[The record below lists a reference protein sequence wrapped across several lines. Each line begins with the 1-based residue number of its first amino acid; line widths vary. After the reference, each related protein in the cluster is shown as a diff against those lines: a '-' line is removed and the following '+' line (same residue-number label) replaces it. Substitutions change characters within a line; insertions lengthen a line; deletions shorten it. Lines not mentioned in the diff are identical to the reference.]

1 MELIPEMD
9 EGQVS
14 VAVSMPNGST
24 MEDTAAIEDR
34 IAAIA
39 VDTIPELEQH
49 LLLDWFFDLDHVLV
63 LGRKRYHFA
72 GRSRSA

>member
-9 EGQVS
+9 EGEVS
-14 VAVSMPNGST
+14 VTVSMPNGST

-39 VDTIPELEQH
+39 VDTIPELEQIH
-49 LLLDWFFDLDHVLV
+49 YSTGSFLDHVLV

>member
-9 EGQVS
+9 EGEVS
-14 VAVSMPNGST
+14 VTVSMPNGST

-39 VDTIPELEQH
+39 VDTIPELEQIYYST
-49 LLLDWFFDLDHVLV
+49 
-63 LGRKRYHFA
+63 GSSTSIMSSSSGAKRYHFA